1 MGLRNVEFAAKRKTT
16 TDDPSLQATIRC
28 MENDK
33 SKTWTSVELHSFYTG
48 NGGSLPRKTLV
59 QKLSDVFGDELLV
72 LSSKGLANIVIFR
85 NKAST
90 LLRLDDLDEDAIPI
104 EYTAKQ
110 IVSEWKKIHYNK
122 DKYNIRIDRKLA
134 AEQSSATLSKLL
146 SCMSEKL
153 SNTLPALLICNMV
166 TGLVNNKPTSLQIAL
181 GIETR
186 EKACIQ
192 NLYDFGVTCS
202 YDEVLR
208 FKTSA
213 AVSTV
218 AEEQNP
224 SLRPITDANEDL
236 IQAVADN
243 FDANV
248 SSQNGLK
255 STHALALLLTQNKRT
270 LDITP
275 GYNRTIDRISR
286 DAMKLQ

>member
-1 MGLRNVEFAAKRKTT
+1 MCRTAERQGKQTFKESILQVCQSRNDDWSVQVEVRLSGVISDLHAADARYHDACRKTFMGLRNVEFAAKRKTT

-110 IVSEWKKIHYNK
+110 IVSECKKIHYNK

-146 SCMSEKL
+146 S
-153 SNTLPALLICNMV
+153 
-166 TGLVNNKPTSLQIAL
+166 
-181 GIETR
+181 
-186 EKACIQ
+186 
-192 NLYDFGVTCS
+192 
-202 YDEVLR
+202 
-208 FKTSA
+208 
-213 AVSTV
+213 
-218 AEEQNP
+218 
-224 SLRPITDANEDL
+224 
-236 IQAVADN
+236 
-243 FDANV
+243 
-248 SSQNGLK
+248 
-255 STHALALLLTQNKRT
+255 
-270 LDITP
+270 
-275 GYNRTIDRISR
+275 
-286 DAMKLQ
+286 

>member
-1 MGLRNVEFAAKRKTT
+1 
-16 TDDPSLQATIRC
+16 
-28 MENDK
+28 
-33 SKTWTSVELHSFYTG
+33 
-48 NGGSLPRKTLV
+48 
-59 QKLSDVFGDELLV
+59 
-72 LSSKGLANIVIFR
+72 
-85 NKAST
+85 
-90 LLRLDDLDEDAIPI
+90 
-104 EYTAKQ
+104 
-110 IVSEWKKIHYNK
+110 
-122 DKYNIRIDRKLA
+122 
-134 AEQSSATLSKLL
+134 
-146 SCMSEKL
+146 
-153 SNTLPALLICNMV
+153 MV
-166 TGLVNNKPTSLQIAL
+166 TGLVNNKPTSLLIAH
-181 GIETR
+181 GIKTR

-224 SLRPITDANEDL
+224 SLRPITDANEGL

-286 DAMKLQ
+286 DAMKTPIKSYVKIQHYQGPKRPNMPANYPRRCVLALRMLAEKAILNARARDLDLQFMRDITLVNNLPEFGGYNTAIVRRQGQSMKPGSSVMYTPLIDMIPSDPDTMMTAMWTRLYYIYR